1 MKCLT
6 RERIKKAA
14 LSLFVKDGYEG
25 ARLVDIAKAV
35 NIKTASLYY
44 HFESKEE
51 LFTELFNDMRN
62 KKMAN
67 INVLQQ
73 KLNELGSTKERLY
86 CLYSDYSNR
95 GYEHSEELNFWKRSA
110 LFPPSFLS
118 EKIHS
123 DLIDYQKQFID
134 LLLTPVILEGI
145 HSNELINHDSNKS
158 VVVFLSLIQGMFSEF
173 HYSKPK
179 AYKEKLVMLWEF
191 FWDSIKK

>member
-1 MKCLT
+1 MT
-6 RERIKKAA
+6 RERIKNAA

-44 HFESKEE
+44 HFERKEQ
-51 LFTELFNDMRN
+51 LFIELFNDMRN
-62 KKMAN
+62 EKLAN
-67 INVLQQ
+67 IKVLHQ
-73 KLNELGSTKERLY
+73 KLNELGSVKERLF

-95 GYEHSEELNFWKRSA
+95 GYDHSEELNFWKRSA
-110 LFPPSFLS
+110 LFPPSFLR

-134 LLLTPVILEGI
+134 LLLMPVILEGI
-145 HSNELINHDSNKS
+145 HSNKLKNHDANQSI
-158 VVVFLSLIQGMFSEF
+158 VVFLSLIQGMFSEF

-179 AYKEKLVMLWEF
+179 AYKEKIDVVWEF
-191 FWDSIKK
+191 FWDSIKNSNH